1 MQIGEYTVGNSEFS
15 EEFKEKN
22 SDKVNWKRLRYM
34 RNMFAHSYST
44 MNERHIFRMSTE
56 YIPVYK
62 EFCRQELARL
72 QKEGR

>member
-1 MQIGEYTVGNSEFS
+1 
-15 EEFKEKN
+15 
-22 SDKVNWKRLRYM
+22 M

-44 MNERHIFRMSTE
+44 MNERQIFRMVTE

-72 QKEGR
+72 KKEGR